1 MLQRF
6 FNVPATPSYDPGSGG
21 VVLDRVLLEVGG
33 GAAWWATLTA
43 RLRAQAA
50 WNMPLTREGKPHRAL
65 CEPGVYG
72 LAARGRVAL
81 PRRTVLRGGAHVDS
95 LAGWLPRGGA
105 GTAATSAAAPSAA
118 RTPLRARLQLLSQGL
133 LPGHDVSL
141 EATWHERV
149 AAGAGAYVE
158 VPRAAALSVAS
169 RRRGPLRYRAGVV
182 SDSAPV
188 QLGAAPATSP
198 PQGALEGFGPPHAQL
213 GAVLGGQLSFYPRA
227 PGGNAADGLRRSRT
241 AGSAKPGRGGSL
253 IPQRARVTLGAWLG
267 GIARAPLRRNAAS
280 SASSASS
287 VPPGVALLRS
297 LGAEHFAFA
306 SAAASVQLGAFS
318 RPLLDYTAVSLRADV
333 AAASGQL
340 LGAARAAGA
349 ATAASLGAPA
359 GAAGAPLGCHVTIS
373 AAQQLIGP
381 LRLRADLRLSAAAAA
396 AAARGNWPPSAPPP
410 VAGRPVS
417 AATVDA
423 VEAVYGLDVALPA
436 VLGAARIVAWYSPQR
451 REGLAELRF
460 LEF

>member
-21 VVLDRVLLEVGG
+21 VVLDRVLAEVGG

-72 LAARGRVAL
+72 LAARARVAL

-95 LAGWLPRGGA
+95 LTGWIPRGGA
-105 GTAATSAAAPSAA
+105 AATSAAGG
-118 RTPLRARLQLLSQGL
+118 PLRARLQLLSQGL

-182 SDSAPV
+182 SDSTPV
-188 QLGAAPATSP
+188 QLGAPPATSA

-227 PGGNAADGLRRSRT
+227 KSGGNADGLRRSRPN
-241 AGSAKPGRGGSL
+241 GSAKAGRGGSL

-267 GIARAPLRRNAAS
+267 GIARAPLRR
-280 SASSASS
+280 SASSATSGAA

-318 RPLLDYTAVSLRADV
+318 RPLLDYTALSLRADV

-359 GAAGAPLGCHVTIS
+359 GAAGAPLGCHVTLS

-396 AAARGNWPPSAPPP
+396 AAAHGNWPQSAPPP
-410 VAGRPVS
+410 VAGRPGS
-417 AATVDA
+417 AATAVDA